1 MAPVCISTF
10 VALSPSP
17 LELSE
22 KLEQLRALEAGM
34 RIAVAEIDTAPGGV
48 DTDEDLQAARQ
59 RLSTQ

>member
-1 MAPVCISTF
+1 MTLP
-10 VALSPSP
+10 PSP